1 MDGAIV
7 LKNSATEQIDRESF
21 AASSSM
27 LSQRLKLEYYV
38 GWGRISLQVQCV
50 IYYNRNCNI
59 LNGKVVGLRNCCLII
74 SHVHHSQSLRTAP
87 ALPLLKNFLIF
98 RNDHDHHPIPTDFH

>member
-38 GWGRISLQVQCV
+38 GWGP
-50 IYYNRNCNI
+50 
-59 LNGKVVGLRNCCLII
+59 
-74 SHVHHSQSLRTAP
+74 H
-87 ALPLLKNFLIF
+87 
-98 RNDHDHHPIPTDFH
+98 